1 MASPSLGGRE
11 GVRLLLMRALVVEDD
26 PGIANGLAASLRQA
40 GYAVDLCHDQAS
52 AWRALQVEPF
62 DVMLLDLGL
71 PDVDGLDLLARLRQ
85 PSTGAR
91 SGRTLPH
98 PDMPVL
104 IMTARDGVSD
114 RISGLDSGADD
125 YIVKPFDANELLA
138 RLRAMLRR
146 ASGRSNPVIEHGDLV
161 LDPAAHTVQRAG
173 EPVALGGKEFA
184 LLLTL
189 LQARPQV
196 LSKSRLESALY
207 GFGEALESNAIE
219 VHVHHLRRKLG
230 ESLIKTVRGVG
241 YFIPRDDQASQGS
254 PERAR

>member
-1 MASPSLGGRE
+1 
-11 GVRLLLMRALVVEDD
+11 MRALVVEDD
-26 PGIANGLAASLRQA
+26 AGIAAGLSASLRTA
-40 GYAVDLCHDQAS
+40 GYAVDVCGTLGS
-52 AWRALQVEPF
+52 AWSALLVEPF

-71 PDVDGLDLLARLRQ
+71 PDGEGLDLLARLRGQ
-85 PSTGAR
+85 GERPSSIR
-91 SGRTLPH
+91 QWPR

-125 YIVKPFDANELLA
+125 YIVKPFDANEVLA

-146 ASGRSNPVIEHGDLV
+146 AGGRSRPVIEHGELV
-161 LDPAAHTVQRAG
+161 VDPAAHTVLRSG

-196 LSKSRLESALY
+196 LSKARLESALY

-230 ESLIKTVRGVG
+230 EHLIKTVRGVG
-241 YFIPRDDQASQGS
+241 YFVPRDDSAPGG
-254 PERAR
+254 AA

>member
-1 MASPSLGGRE
+1 
-11 GVRLLLMRALVVEDD
+11 MRALVVEDD
-26 PGIANGLAASLRQA
+26 AGIAGGLQASLKQA
-40 GYAVDLCHDQAS
+40 GYAVDVCGTLAS
-52 AWRALQVEPF
+52 AWAALSVEPF

-71 PDVDGLDLLARLRQ
+71 PDGDGLDLLARVRRQ
-85 PSTGAR
+85 PPPEA
-91 SGRTLPH
+91 GRTRWPRPH
-98 PDMPVL
+98 MPVL

-114 RISGLDSGADD
+114 RITGLDEGADD

-146 ASGRSNPVIEHGDLV
+146 AHGRSNPVIQHGDLV
-161 LDPAAHTVQRAG
+161 IDPAAHSVLRAG
-173 EPVALGGKEFA
+173 QPVVLGGKEFA

-189 LQARPQV
+189 LQASPQV

-219 VHVHHLRRKLG
+219 VHIHHLRRKLG

-241 YFIPRDDQASQGS
+241 YFVPPA
-254 PERAR
+254 P

>member
-1 MASPSLGGRE
+1 
-11 GVRLLLMRALVVEDD
+11 MRALVVEDD
-26 PGIANGLAASLRQA
+26 AGIAGGLQASLKQA
-40 GYAVDLCHDQAS
+40 GYAVDVCGTLAS
-52 AWRALQVEPF
+52 AWSALSVEPF

-71 PDVDGLDLLARLRQ
+71 PDGDGLDLLARVRRQ
-85 PSTGAR
+85 PAPEAGRAR
-91 SGRTLPH
+91 WPR

-114 RISGLDSGADD
+114 RIAGLDEGADD

-146 ASGRSNPVIEHGDLV
+146 AHGRSNPVIQHGDLV
-161 LDPAAHTVQRAG
+161 IDPAAHSVLRAG
-173 EPVALGGKEFA
+173 QPVVLGGKEFA

-189 LQARPQV
+189 LQASPQV

-219 VHVHHLRRKLG
+219 VHIHHLRRKLG

-241 YFIPRDDQASQGS
+241 YFVPPA
-254 PERAR
+254 P

>member
-1 MASPSLGGRE
+1 
-11 GVRLLLMRALVVEDD
+11 MRALVVEDD
-26 PGIANGLAASLRQA
+26 AGIAAGLSASLRAA
-40 GYAVDLCHDQAS
+40 GYAVDVCSTLGS
-52 AWRALQVEPF
+52 AWSALVVEPF

-71 PDVDGLDLLARLRQ
+71 PDGEGLDLLARLRRQ
-85 PSTGAR
+85 GERPSAAPQWPR
-91 SGRTLPH
+91 

-125 YIVKPFDANELLA
+125 YIVKPFDANEVLA

-146 ASGRSNPVIEHGDLV
+146 AGGRSRPVIEHGELV
-161 LDPAAHTVQRAG
+161 VDPAAHTVLRAG
-173 EPVALGGKEFA
+173 ELVPLGGKEFA

-196 LSKSRLESALY
+196 LSKARLESALY
-207 GFGEALESNAIE
+207 GFGEALDSNAIE

-230 ESLIKTVRGVG
+230 EQLIKTVRGVG
-241 YFIPRDDQASQGS
+241 YFVPRDDTASGG
-254 PERAR
+254 AT

>member
-1 MASPSLGGRE
+1 
-11 GVRLLLMRALVVEDD
+11 MRALVVEDD
-26 PGIANGLAASLRQA
+26 AGIAGGLQASLKQA
-40 GYAVDLCHDQAS
+40 GYAVDVCGTLAS
-52 AWRALQVEPF
+52 AWSALSVEPF

-71 PDVDGLDLLARLRQ
+71 PDGDGLDLLARVRRQ
-85 PSTGAR
+85 PAPEAGRAR
-91 SGRTLPH
+91 WPR

-114 RISGLDSGADD
+114 RIAGLDEGADD

-146 ASGRSNPVIEHGDLV
+146 AHGRSNPVIQHGELV
-161 LDPAAHTVQRAG
+161 IDPAAHSVLRAG
-173 EPVALGGKEFA
+173 QPVVLGGKEFA

-189 LQARPQV
+189 LQASPQV

-219 VHVHHLRRKLG
+219 VHIHHLRRKLG

-241 YFIPRDDQASQGS
+241 YFVPPA
-254 PERAR
+254 P

>member
-1 MASPSLGGRE
+1 
-11 GVRLLLMRALVVEDD
+11 MRALVVEDD
-26 PGIANGLAASLRQA
+26 PGIASGLSDSLRRA
-40 GYAVDLCHDQAS
+40 GYAVDVCGSLDR
-52 AWRALQVEPF
+52 AWAALSVEPF

-71 PDVDGLDLLARLRQ
+71 PDGEGLDLLARVR
-85 PSTGAR
+85 
-91 SGRTLPH
+91 RTSSRAGLWPH

-114 RISGLDSGADD
+114 RIGGLDSGADD

-146 ASGRSNPVIEHGDLV
+146 ASGRSRPVIEHGELV
-161 LDPAAHTVQRAG
+161 IDPAAHTVERAG
-173 EPVALGGKEFA
+173 QSVVLGGKEFA
-184 LLLTL
+184 LLLAL

-207 GFGEALESNAIE
+207 GFDESLDSNAIE

-241 YFIPRDDQASQGS
+241 YFIPREADAPPPPKPST
-254 PERAR
+254 

>member
-1 MASPSLGGRE
+1 
-11 GVRLLLMRALVVEDD
+11 MRALVVEDD
-26 PGIANGLAASLRQA
+26 PGIGSGLTASLRQG
-40 GYAVDLCHDQAS
+40 GYAVDVCQTLDA
-52 AWRALQVEPF
+52 AWAMLSVEPF

-71 PDVDGLDLLARLRQ
+71 PDGDGLDLLARLRHRRE
-85 PSTGAR
+85 PSG
-91 SGRTLPH
+91 GRDALPH
-98 PDMPVL
+98 RDMPVL

-146 ASGRSNPVIEHGDLV
+146 ASGRSKPVIEHGDLV
-161 LDPAAHTVQRAG
+161 LDPAAHTVQLAG
-173 EPVALGGKEFA
+173 EYVTLGGKEFA

-196 LSKSRLESALY
+196 LSRSRLESALY
-207 GFGEALESNAIE
+207 GFGETVESNAIE

-241 YFIPRDDQASQGS
+241 YFVPRDDDGTGGTST
-254 PERAR
+254 RAR

>member
-1 MASPSLGGRE
+1 
-11 GVRLLLMRALVVEDD
+11 MRALVVEDD
-26 PGIANGLAASLRQA
+26 PGIASGLSQSLRQA
-40 GYAVDLCHDQAS
+40 GYAVDVCASVHS
-52 AWRALQVEPF
+52 AWTALRVEPF

-71 PDVDGLDLLARLRQ
+71 PDGDGLDLLARLRGHADRASQ
-85 PSTGAR
+85 PDL
-91 SGRTLPH
+91 LPRR
-98 PDMPVL
+98 DMPVL

-125 YIVKPFDANELLA
+125 YIVKPFDPNEMLA

-146 ASGRSNPVIEHGDLV
+146 ASGRSKPVIEHGDLV
-161 LDPAAHTVQRAG
+161 LDPATHSVERAG
-173 EPVALGGKEFA
+173 LPVPLGAKEFA

-207 GFGEALESNAIE
+207 GFGDALESNAIE

-241 YFIPRDDQASQGS
+241 YFVPQEPVPGDPG
-254 PERAR
+254 RA